1 MPRIAL
7 RLKFAMIAVVL
18 WTLGGA
24 RSGYAQS
31 TPKFEVVSIRLNPSC
46 GGRGG
51 DSGGGTGTQDTSPGR
66 LALNCVSVADL
77 IQSAYVTFAN
87 GHSNPKWSAP
97 PFSGGWPGWITSDRY
112 DINAKAPS
120 AQSQG
125 MMKGP
130 MLQALLEDRFK
141 VKVHRETRE
150 GPVYLLSVAK
160 GGLRMEPFKEGTC
173 TPVDPNMPQTRPA
186 PGQKHLCDTLR
197 IAQNGLNL
205 TVEIDGMSLDELAKS
220 FGQLMDRQIVDK
232 TGISGRFNFR
242 LEFAPD
248 QATPR
253 LFRRSGDAGAG
264 QPATAADPSGPSIF
278 TAFQEQLGLKLD
290 PAKGP
295 SEFFVIDRVERP
307 SEN

>member
-1 MPRIAL
+1 MPRIAQKL
-7 RLKFAMIAVVL
+7 RFATVVGFL
-18 WTLGGA
+18 WSLGNPTTGC
-24 RSGYAQS
+24 AQS
-31 TPKFEVVSIRLNPSC
+31 APKFEVVSIRPNTRC

-51 DSGGGTGTQDTSPGR
+51 DSGGATGNRDTSPGR
-66 LALNCVSVADL
+66 LALNCVTVAEL

-87 GHSNPKWSAP
+87 GHSNPGWSAP
-97 PFSGGWPGWITSDRY
+97 PFSGGWPAWITSDRY
-112 DINAKAPS
+112 DINAKAPG

-141 VKVHRETRE
+141 VKIHRETRQVQ
-150 GPVYLLSVAK
+150 VYVLTVAK
-160 GGLRMEPFKEGTC
+160 SGAKLEQFQEGSC
-173 TPVDPNMPQTRPA
+173 TPVDPNMPQTQPA

-197 IAQNGLNL
+197 LGKSGSNL
-205 TVEIDGMSLDELAKS
+205 TLEISGMSLEELAKS
-220 FGQLMDRQIVDK
+220 FGQLMDRPIIDQ
-232 TGISGRFNFR
+232 TGISGLFNFR

-248 QATPR
+248 EATPR
-253 LFRRSGDAGAG
+253 FFRRSGDAG
-264 QPATAADPSGPSIF
+264 QSAAAPDPSGPSIF

-295 SEFFVIDRVERP
+295 SEIFVIDRVERP